1 MWKVMISR
9 LEEDDMEDPADA
21 LEALQ
26 IARRRMAGRARWS
39 FGRHLAVGLV
49 MGVLV
54 ASYALP
60 GALQM
65 FGLAVCLIAVGVI
78 IARDRRRDGFFVNG
92 YRTGRTRPF
101 TFLLLGCVLAIVAL
115 AVAARIA
122 LGWAWAP
129 LAAGLA
135 IVPLVT
141 WGSLHWE
148 RIYRRELEG
157 ESQ

>member
-1 MWKVMISR
+1 M
-9 LEEDDMEDPADA
+9 DDPADA

-26 IARRRMAGRARWS
+26 AARRRMAGRARWS

-60 GALQM
+60 GALQLL
-65 FGLAVCLIAVGVI
+65 GLVPCLIAVALI
-78 IARDRRRDGFFVNG
+78 IARDRRRDGFFVSG
-92 YRTGRTRPF
+92 YRAGRTRPF
-101 TFLLLGCVLAIVAL
+101 TFLLLGGVFLLVIL

-122 LGWAWAP
+122 LGWGWAP

-135 IVPLVT
+135 VVPLVT

-148 RIYRRELEG
+148 RIYRRELGG
-157 ESQ
+157 EAQ